1 MTPSAEN
8 VLVIPRSAFIEHEP
22 FTGFRSLDGRT
33 DLGDY
38 LQGAPQKVALFMPR
52 EEVENNPFYL
62 QLIPYIVLLS
72 EENVF
77 LYRRGKI
84 GSEDRLHG
92 KYSIGIGGHIN
103 DTDDSAGQEP
113 FYAFMNGA
121 IREIKE
127 EVGVNISFENL
138 EGCAVG
144 MVHDDSNEVGNV
156 HLGVV
161 MIIKLPEITAK
172 GLIQVCEQSMLEPQW
187 IPLYE
192 LENPQLSSQFET
204 WSGFVAQHL
213 ISEACKD
220 AKWECPAFR
229 ERVTLLSVSSANLA
243 AASAG
248 FLLQESPRGHMISK
262 ALVETGAG
270 EVQCMLAG
278 LIGNADI
285 EGHLVKKAA
294 KDFHADL
301 GQFVKHQKVTI
312 KELTIPVT
320 ETPE

>member
-1 MTPSAEN
+1 MTTSEEN
-8 VLVIPRSAFIEHEP
+8 VLVIPRSAFIEHES
-22 FTGFRSLDGRT
+22 FNGFRSLCGRT

-38 LQGAPQKVALFMPR
+38 LQGAPQKVASFMPR
-52 EEVENNPFYL
+52 EEVENNPFFL

-77 LYRRGKI
+77 LYRRGKV
-84 GSEDRLHG
+84 GAEDRLHG

-127 EVGVNISFENL
+127 ETGVDVSFEAL
-138 EGCAVG
+138 QGSVIG
-144 MVHDDSNEVGNV
+144 MVHDDSNPVGQV
-156 HLGVV
+156 HLGIV
-161 MIIKLPEITAK
+161 MAIKLSEVHAK
-172 GLIQVCEQSMLEPQW
+172 GLIQVCEAEMLEPQW

-192 LENPQLSSQFET
+192 LENPTLSSQFET
-204 WSGFVAQHL
+204 WSGFVAKHL
-213 ISEACKD
+213 ISEACED
-220 AKWECPAFR
+220 AKWACPAFR
-229 ERVTLLSVSSANLA
+229 ERVTLLSISSANLA
-243 AASAG
+243 AVSAG

-262 ALVETGAG
+262 SLVETGAG

-301 GQFVKHQKVTI
+301 GNFVKHQKVTI

-320 ETPE
+320 ETPK